1 MHPTRRTKI
10 SQIQKVHALLLQIPP
25 GRVSSYAAL
34 ARALQT
40 SPRAIGGALRRNP
53 FAPEVASPILSFP
66 TFHPYHPSSP
76 VSHFNSFQEQT
87 RINLVLAQPC
97 HRCIAANGFIGG
109 FFGDWEKAPSG
120 QNQTSKLALLRGEGV
135 EFDEEGMLVDD
146 GEKWFEGFE
155 V

>member
-1 MHPTRRTKI
+1 
-10 SQIQKVHALLLQIPP
+10 
-25 GRVSSYAAL
+25 
-34 ARALQT
+34 
-40 SPRAIGGALRRNP
+40 LRRNP
-53 FAPEVASPILSFP
+53 FAPEVVSSISSFLP
-66 TFHPYHPSSP
+66 SFLTYLPSSP
-76 VSHFNSFQEQT
+76 VSNFDSFQEQT
-87 RINLVLAQPC
+87 RINSVLAQPC

-120 QNQTSKLALLRGEGV
+120 QNQTRKLALLRGEGV